1 MAKKA
6 KAKTAKPKSAKAKSA
21 KTKTAKPKS
30 AKTKSAK
37 AKSAKVKTA
46 KVKTA
51 KVKTAKRKKAQQAT
65 AANQPLVITLTGDRP
80 IHEVAGDLK
89 AAGLAVDQVLTSTGI
104 VTGSAHPDAATRLRN
119 VRGVADVSPDHPV
132 DIGPP
137 GSPIS

>member
-1 MAKKA
+1 
-6 KAKTAKPKSAKAKSA
+6 
-21 KTKTAKPKS
+21 
-30 AKTKSAK
+30 
-37 AKSAKVKTA
+37 
-46 KVKTA
+46 
-51 KVKTAKRKKAQQAT
+51 
-65 AANQPLVITLTGDRP
+65 VITLTGDRP
-80 IHEVAGDLK
+80 IHEVTGDLK

>member
-6 KAKTAKPKSAKAKSA
+6 KPKTAKAKRAKAKSA
-21 KTKTAKPKS
+21 KPKTAKPKR
-30 AKTKSAK
+30 AKT
-37 AKSAKVKTA
+37 KSAKVKTA

-51 KVKTAKRKKAQQAT
+51 KPKKAQQAN
-65 AANQPLVITLTGDRP
+65 AAHQPLVITLTGDRP

-119 VRGVADVSPDHPV
+119 VRGVADVSPDYPV